1 MLAKAELSS
10 GAAAG
15 VSSGAAGLLGLL
27 AQAKEDFS
35 ARAAKVCFKKI
46 VFFSMEKT
54 SRKEKK
60 LKRSRMRNVW
70 KTRTRLERGP
80 RDVINSA

>member
-35 ARAAKVCFKKI
+35 ARAAKVCLKKI
-46 VFFSMEKT
+46 VFFFLYGEDIPK
-54 SRKEKK
+54 REEVEKK
-60 LKRSRMRNVW
+60 
-70 KTRTRLERGP
+70 
-80 RDVINSA
+80 